1 MIGKA
6 TVFAIVMLAPGFAFA
21 ADSAATA
28 TAPAVVAHEKADSA
42 TAVKTDGKD
51 AKSTT
56 ADAKTAVKTVKTAKA
71 KTHKAKVVPGAEKKT
86 DSKS

>member
-6 TVFAIVMLAPGFAFA
+6 TVFAIVMLAPGLAFA

-28 TAPAVVAHEKADSA
+28 NAPAVAAHEKADST
-42 TAVKTDGKD
+42 TAVKPAVKD
-51 AKSTT
+51 AKSTS
-56 ADAKTAVKTVKTAKA
+56 ADAKTAGKTVKTAKA
-71 KTHKAKVVPGAEKKT
+71 KTHKAKVTPDAEKKT